1 MELDLSLKLE
11 QDLEASCKYPSVSH
25 AEIQS
30 ELNTPESICNSAI
43 TNRTRVWTVLQPS
56 LPLQSGV

>member
-1 MELDLSLKLE
+1 MDLSPKLE

-25 AEIQS
+25 IEIQS
-30 ELNTPESICNSAI
+30 ELNTPESVDDS
-43 TNRTRVWTVLQPS
+43 TVTKRTTDWTVLQHF